1 VSDKDYIQIK
11 VRIRRSHEPALAEYF
26 DGIPPQWRA
35 ETVRRVLLAA
45 LARGMMPRLA
55 MGSLEAPAD
64 VVRGPSAAAQ
74 MPTAAAT
81 QGAAPSAAQ
90 ALDNEALARMARLN
104 RFD

>member
-1 VSDKDYIQIK
+1 
-11 VRIRRSHEPALAEYF
+11 
-26 DGIPPQWRA
+26 
-35 ETVRRVLLAA
+35 
-45 LARGMMPRLA
+45 
-55 MGSLEAPAD
+55 
-64 VVRGPSAAAQ
+64 